1 MLSTQ
6 PPHPNPSF
14 SFDQANYSS
23 IYRIQRIDT
32 HSTINQNW
40 QINDIL
46 NPIVSLMVTPS
57 SPDLSLLD
65 HLKSICLPSKL
76 ITSTTHIPR
85 LVNCT
90 IDTRFIVNNFIQFDH
105 SLHLTNL
112 IQAPSTTIHN
122 PHTFAFSRSPS
133 HPSHLSLLFQIT
145 FINYMTKL
153 GLTTTHSSLPPIILD
168 TSSTI
173 N

>member
-76 ITSTTHIPR
+76 ITSTNPR

-90 IDTRFIVNNFIQFDH
+90 INTRFIVNNFVQ
-105 SLHLTNL
+105 
-112 IQAPSTTIHN
+112 
-122 PHTFAFSRSPS
+122 FAFSRSSS